1 MKKLLVALMLVAFA
15 ATSVYAAKVFTY
27 ETKMGNVTF
36 DHDLHKG
43 MGCKNCHH
51 EGAGMKSCKEC
62 HDGEKA
68 ISAKDAYHKNCI
80 ECHKAEEQGPT
91 GCKECHVK

>member
-1 MKKLLVALMLVAFA
+1 MKKLLVALMLVTFA
-15 ATSVYAAKVFTY
+15 ASSVYAAKVFTY
-27 ETKMGNVTF
+27 ETKMGDVTF

-51 EGAGMKSCKEC
+51 AGMKGCKEC
-62 HDGEKA
+62 HDGDKA
-68 ISAKDAYHKNCI
+68 MSAKDAFHQNCKG
-80 ECHKAEEQGPT
+80 CHQEKGQGPT